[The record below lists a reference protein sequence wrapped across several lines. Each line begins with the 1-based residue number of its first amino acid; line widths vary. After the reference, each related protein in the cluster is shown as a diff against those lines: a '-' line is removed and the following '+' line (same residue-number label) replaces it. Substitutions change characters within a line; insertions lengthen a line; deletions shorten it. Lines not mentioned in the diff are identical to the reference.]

1 MTGSVADA
9 LLVVV
14 GVGALWLGAV
24 AFVTGA
30 TRVARALGV
39 PGLVVGLTV
48 VSFGTSAPEFA
59 VTIDA
64 ALTGN
69 AAVSLG
75 NVVGSNVVNLGFIL
89 GGAALV
95 RALPV
100 SQALVRRDTTVM
112 VASVVVLLV
121 FLRDG
126 AVSRVEGALLVVGLL
141 AYLVVLVR
149 SGGDRFRPANDA
161 DEIGWFD
168 PVRALVGLAL
178 IVGGAHALVTG
189 GVGIA
194 ARAGVSDW
202 VIGVTVVAMGT
213 STPEFATSMVAA
225 YRGRANVAAGNVVG
239 SCVFN
244 VLGVLGLATV
254 IRPLSVGP
262 VGTQGTLWL
271 LGISVVAALLFWSR
285 ETLSRV
291 EGAVLVV
298 LNAVDWV
305 LDLLV

>member
-1 MTGSVADA
+1 MTGPLADA
-9 LLVVV
+9 LFVVV

-30 TRVARALGV
+30 TRIARALGV
-39 PGLVVGLTV
+39 PSLVVGLTV

-89 GGAALV
+89 GGAALL

-100 SQALVRRDTTVM
+100 SRELVRRDTSVM
-112 VASVVVLLV
+112 LVSVLVLLV

-126 AVSRVEGALLVVGLL
+126 TVSRTEGVLLVLALV
-141 AYLVVLVR
+141 AYLAVLVR

-161 DEIGWFD
+161 DEVAWFD
-168 PVRALVGLAL
+168 AVRALVGLAL
-178 IVGGAHALVTG
+178 IVGGAHTLVTG

-202 VIGVTVVAMGT
+202 VIGVTVVAFGT
-213 STPEFATSMVAA
+213 STPEFATSVVAA
-225 YRGRANVAAGNVVG
+225 YRGRTNVAAGNVVG

-244 VLGVLGLATV
+244 VFGVLGLATV

-262 VGTQGTLWL
+262 VGVQGTLWL
-271 LGISVVAALLFWSR
+271 LGVSVVVAALFWSR
-285 ETLSRV
+285 NTLSRL
-291 EGAVLVV
+291 EGGLLVA
-298 LNAVDWV
+298 LNAVDWIADFV
-305 LDLLV
+305 F

>member
-1 MTGSVADA
+1 MVNPVADV
-9 LLVVV
+9 LLVAV
-14 GVGALWLGAV
+14 GVAALWLGAV
-24 AFVTGA
+24 GFVGGA
-30 TRVARALGV
+30 TKVARALGV
-39 PGLVVGLTV
+39 PGLIVGLTV

-64 ALTGN
+64 ALTGK

-100 SQALVRRDTTVM
+100 SETLVRRDTTVM
-112 VASVVVLLV
+112 VASVLVLLV

-126 AVSRVEGALLVVGLL
+126 AVSRVEGALLVTALA

-149 SGGDRFRPANDA
+149 SGGERFQPAADPDA
-161 DEIGWFD
+161 IRWFD

-178 IVGGAHALVTG
+178 IVAGAHALVTG
-189 GVGIA
+189 SVGIA
-194 ARAGVSDW
+194 TRAGVSEW
-202 VIGVTVVAMGT
+202 VIGVTIVALGT
-213 STPEFATSMVAA
+213 STPEFATSVVAA
-225 YRGRANVAAGNVVG
+225 RRGRTNVAAGNVVG

-244 VLGVLGLATV
+244 VFGVLGLATV

-262 VGTQGTLWL
+262 VGFQGTLWL
-271 LGISVVAALLFWSR
+271 LGISVVVAALFWSR
-285 ETLSRV
+285 DTLSRA
-291 EGAVLVV
+291 EGGLLVV

-305 LDLLV
+305 TDLVL

>member
-1 MTGSVADA
+1 MTSPVVDA
-9 LLVVV
+9 LLVLV
-14 GVGALWLGAV
+14 GVAALWLGAV
-24 AFVTGA
+24 GFVTGA
-30 TRVARALGV
+30 TRVARSLGI
-39 PGLVVGLTV
+39 PTLVVGLTV

-69 AAVSLG
+69 AAISLG

-100 SQALVRRDTTVM
+100 SQTLVRRDTTVM
-112 VASVVVLLV
+112 VASVLVLLV

-126 AVSRVEGALLVVGLL
+126 AVSRVEGALLLVAL
-141 AYLVVLVR
+141 ATYLAVLVR
-149 SGGDRFRPANDA
+149 NGGDRFRPADDVDA
-161 DEIGWFD
+161 LRWFD

-178 IVGGAHALVTG
+178 VIGGAHALVTG

-194 ARAGVSDW
+194 TRAGVSDW
-202 VIGVTVVAMGT
+202 VIGVTIVALGT
-213 STPEFATSMVAA
+213 STPEFATSVVAA
-225 YRGRANVAAGNVVG
+225 ARGRTNVAAGNVVG

-244 VLGVLGLATV
+244 VFGVLGLATV
-254 IRPLSVGP
+254 IRPISVGP
-262 VGTQGTLWL
+262 VGFQGTLWL
-271 LGISVVAALLFWSR
+271 LGISVVVAALFWSR
-285 ETLSRV
+285 DTLSRA
-291 EGAVLVV
+291 EGGLLVA

-305 LDLLV
+305 TDLVF

>member
-1 MTGSVADA
+1 MTGPVVDV
-9 LLVVV
+9 LLILV
-14 GVGALWLGAV
+14 GVGGLWLGAV
-24 AFVTGA
+24 SFVTGA

-39 PGLVVGLTV
+39 PGLIVGLTV
-48 VSFGTSAPEFA
+48 VSLGTSAPEFA

-64 ALTGN
+64 ALTGKE
-69 AAVSLG
+69 AISLG

-100 SQALVRRDTTVM
+100 SQALIRRDTSVM
-112 VASVVVLLV
+112 VASVLVLLL

-126 AVSRVEGALLVVGLL
+126 AVSRIEGGLLLVGFAGYL
-141 AYLVVLVR
+141 AVLAT
-149 SGGDRFRPANDA
+149 SGGERLQPTPDA
-161 DEIGWFD
+161 DEVTWVD
-168 PVRALVGLAL
+168 VLRVPVGLGL

-189 GVGIA
+189 GVGVA

-202 VIGVTVVAMGT
+202 VIGTTVVAFGT
-213 STPEFATSMVAA
+213 SAPEFATSVVAA
-225 YRGRANVAAGNVVG
+225 ARGRTNLAAGNVVG

-254 IRPLSVGP
+254 LRPLSVGP

-271 LGISVVAALLFWSR
+271 LGISVVATALFWSR

-291 EGAVLVV
+291 EGGVLVA
-298 LNAVDWV
+298 LNTLDWV
-305 LDLLV
+305 LDLFA

>member
-1 MTGSVADA
+1 MTGPLADA

-14 GVGALWLGAV
+14 GVAGLWLGAV

-48 VSFGTSAPEFA
+48 VSLGTSAPEFA

-69 AAVSLG
+69 AAISLG

-100 SQALVRRDTTVM
+100 SRELVRRDTSVM
-112 VASVVVLLV
+112 VASVLVLLV

-126 AVSRVEGALLVVGLL
+126 AVSRTEGVLLVLALV
-141 AYLVVLVR
+141 AYLAVLVR

-161 DEIGWFD
+161 EEVGWFD
-168 PVRALVGLAL
+168 SVRALVGLAL

-202 VIGVTVVAMGT
+202 VIGVTVVALGT
-213 STPEFATSMVAA
+213 STPEFATSVVAA
-225 YRGRANVAAGNVVG
+225 YRGRTNVAAGNVVG

-244 VLGVLGLATV
+244 VLGVLGVASV

-262 VGTQGTLWL
+262 VATRGTLWL
-271 LGISVVAALLFWSR
+271 LGISVVVAVLFWSR
-285 ETLSRV
+285 NTLSRP
-291 EGAVLVV
+291 EGVVLVG
-298 LNAVDWV
+298 LNALDWV
-305 LDLLV
+305 LDIFF